1 MFFKNARIFR
11 FTRPVQMEAEQLE
24 SKLEADAFKPCGPQE
39 LSRQGWVAPLGKHG
53 ETLVHAAGGYMLIC
67 LQKQEKILPNPVVK
81 EFVEERCEAV
91 EAEQMRKVRR
101 KEKDEIKEQVL
112 LEMLPQ
118 AFPRNK
124 RTYGYLSLHD
134 GLLVV
139 DAPTAKVAE
148 EFASHLRKSLG
159 SLPVRPPAVNQ
170 SPAFTFTGWLQETV
184 DLPEQVVLG
193 TDCWLEDLSQDGGK
207 VTARGLDITSDEMR
221 SHLDAGMQATR
232 LTMTWDDNV
241 SFSLDEDL
249 GITRLRLGDALLE
262 KLDDVD
268 ADDALARFDAA
279 FSLMTL
285 ELSRMIPELLEALGG
300 EDRTAIVEGEP
311 VVIGVDHAQPFSERT
326 VITRQPEGVHTEGR
340 DPFYE
345 EAVAIVAE
353 TRRASI
359 SSLQRALKLGYNRV
373 ANLIDVMETAG
384 VVSAVGH
391 SGAREVLIPKPAVAT
406 A

>member
-67 LQKQEKILPNPVVK
+67 LQKQEKILPAPVVK
-81 EFVEERCEAV
+81 EFVEERCEAI
-91 EAEQMRKVRR
+91 EAEQSRKVRR
-101 KEKDEIKEQVL
+101 KERDEIKEQVI

-124 RTYGYLSLHD
+124 RIYGYLALND

-139 DAPTAKVAE
+139 DASSAKIAE
-148 EFASHLRKSLG
+148 DFASTLRKSLG
-159 SLPVRPPAVNQ
+159 SLPVRPPVVNQ
-170 SPAFTFTGWLQETV
+170 APAFTFTGWLNETI
-184 DLPEQVVLG
+184 DLPFLVELNQ
-193 TDCWLEDLSQDGGK
+193 DCWLEDPSQDGGK
-207 VTARGLDITSDEMR
+207 VTVRGVDLQAAEVCN
-221 SHLDAGMQATR
+221 HLESGMQVTR

-241 SFSLDEDL
+241 SFCLDEDL
-249 GITRLRLGDALLE
+249 GITRLRFGETLQE

-268 ADDALARFDAA
+268 ADDAAARFDAA

-285 ELSRMIPELLEALGG
+285 ELLRMIPALLEVLGG
-300 EDRTAIVEGEP
+300 EDRTAIVE
-311 VVIGVDHAQPFSERT
+311 
-326 VITRQPEGVHTEGR
+326 
-340 DPFYE
+340 
-345 EAVAIVAE
+345 EAVSEAPPPSRQGNDDPLYSEAVSLIAS
-353 TRRASI
+353 TQRASI
-359 SSLQRALKLGYNRV
+359 SSIQRHFKIGYNRA
-373 ANLIDVMETAG
+373 ANIVEEMEEDG
-384 VVSAVGH
+384 MISKPNSEGM
-391 SGAREVLIPKPAVAT
+391 REVYIQQPPVAAT

>member
-1 MFFKNARIFR
+1 MLFKSARIFR
-11 FTRPVQMEAEQLE
+11 FTRPVQIEPEQLE
-24 SKLEADAFKPCGPQE
+24 AKLAEDSFKPCGPQE
-39 LSRQGWVAPLGKHG
+39 MSRQGWVSPLGKHG
-53 ETLVHAAGGYMLIC
+53 ETLVHAAGGHMLIC
-67 LQKQEKILPNPVVK
+67 LQRQEKILPAPVVK
-81 EFVEERCEAV
+81 EFVEERCEAI
-91 EAEQMRKVRR
+91 ETEQGRKVRR

-124 RTYGYLSLHD
+124 RTYGYLSLNE

-241 SFSLDEDL
+241 ALSLDEDL
-249 GITRLRLGDALLE
+249 GITRLRFGDALLE

-285 ELSRMIPELLEALGG
+285 ELSRMIPALLEALGG
-300 EDRTAIVEGEP
+300 EDRTAI
-311 VVIGVDHAQPFSERT
+311 T
-326 VITRQPEGVHTEGR
+326 
-340 DPFYE
+340 E
-345 EAVAIVAE
+345 EAVSEAPPPSRQGNDDVLYPQAVSLVAA
-353 TRRASI
+353 TQKASI
-359 SSLQRALKLGYNRV
+359 PVIQRHFKIGFNRA
-373 ANLIDVMETAG
+373 ANMIEEMEDNGLISRPNGEG
-384 VVSAVGH
+384 V
-391 SGAREVLIPKPAVAT
+391 REVYIQQPPAVAT